1 MGGLISLVFQIDAD
15 PSKAQAALDAFAAK
29 TGQSIGLVQAQ
40 IKDYQQAESAAY
52 DEAVQ
57 RARNAG
63 KQLDESLQGN
73 QEALLNSRES
83 VRLLTEQFG
92 IHLPRAVTGAIAK
105 IEGLNSVLKI
115 AGEVA
120 LTVFA
125 LREVAEAITNW
136 DHFKD
141 KVTEIIGPFSELEV
155 KVANSLGFL
164 KEYSKAAREA
174 EEDQRKY
181 TKQQQGLID
190 RQRSARYALMIL
202 QDQGIQK
209 IKNESREKV
218 EALEKEKMHVDT
230 RNQSYVD
237 GLITIERQTE
247 KEKER
252 EFFIEQS
259 AEAARKAD
267 EAQRKRDEQERKAR
281 AEVLSQRKL
290 ITGLFEQFYIK
301 LNDID
306 PIEQKFIHNQEE
318 IAKVTDAAT
327 RALLEQMNVQERD
340 KAVAEELAKTQKALA
355 DSMAEATRQM
365 AAEHAEEQKSQE
377 KQMQENLTRAVKEM
391 RERAKEMHLAW
402 MEQYTDLKMVT
413 ERVQGSLIPQFNYA
427 AASMRNLKVIGL
439 DSLNSLEQAM
449 GSNLAMALAYGE
461 NVGKA
466 MKKAAQEEVAS
477 IAEKALVKSLEALAT
492 GFYLLAVQ
500 DYTGAGQAFT
510 SAGLWGSIGGAA
522 AVAARAMG
530 GHNAGAGSGAGSGA
544 GAGANASG
552 GGGADLGIPPQTLA
566 PGAAG
571 AGGRYSGLNV
581 TIIGEHEA
589 GQWMAATLNKAV
601 DRGITL
607 TATSSQRG
615 APVGH

>member
-1 MGGLISLVFQIDAD
+1 MGGLIGLVFQIDAD
-15 PSKAQAALDAFAAK
+15 PSKAQDALEAFAAK
-29 TGQSIGLVQAQ
+29 SGQSIGLVQAQ

-52 DEAVQ
+52 DKAVH
-57 RARNAG
+57 RARGAG
-63 KQLDESLQGN
+63 KQLDETLQGN

-83 VRLLTEQFG
+83 VRLLAEQLG
-92 IHLPRAVTGAIAK
+92 IRLPRAVAGAIAS
-105 IEGLNSVLKI
+105 IDGLTTTLKF
-115 AGEVA
+115 AGEAA
-120 LTVFA
+120 LVLFTM
-125 LREVAEAITNW
+125 REAAEAISSW
-136 DHFKD
+136 DKFQE
-141 KVTEIIGPFSELEV
+141 KVTDIFGPITELEV
-155 KVANSLGFL
+155 KLANSFGFL
-164 KEYSKAAREA
+164 KEYSKEAREA
-174 EEDQRKY
+174 AEAQEKDIKA
-181 TKQQQGLID
+181 GSLLAD
-190 RQRSARYALMIL
+190 REKTAQYALNIL
-202 QDQGIQK
+202 RADGIGK
-209 IKNESREKV
+209 IRIESKEKV
-218 EALEKEKMHVDT
+218 EALEKELQNTDRANEAHY
-230 RNQSYVD
+230 RS
-237 GLITIERQTE
+237 LIAIEKQTE
-247 KEKER
+247 AEKER
-252 EFFIEQS
+252 EYVAKQGE
-259 AEAARKAD
+259 
-267 EAQRKRDEQERKAR
+267 EAQRKAAEARRAQAEQEKKAQ
-281 AEVLSQRKL
+281 EELLSQRRT
-290 ITGLFEQFYIK
+290 ITSLFEQFYIK

-306 PIEQKFIHNQEE
+306 PIEQHFIHNQEE
-318 IAKVTDAAT
+318 IAKVTDTAT
-327 RALLEQMNVQERD
+327 RAMLSQLNEQERA
-340 KAVAEELAKTQKALA
+340 KAAAEGLAKAQADLA
-355 DSMAEATRQM
+355 KSMGEATRAM

-477 IAEKALVKSLEALAT
+477 IAEKALVKSLESLAT
-492 GFYLLAVQ
+492 GFYLLAIQ

-510 SAGLWGSIGGAA
+510 SAALWGSIGGAA
-522 AVAARAMG
+522 AVASRAMG
-530 GHNAGAGSGAGSGA
+530 GHNAGAGAGSGAGSGA
-544 GAGANASG
+544 GVNAG
-552 GGGADLGIPPQTLA
+552 GGGGVDSGIPPQTLA

-589 GQWMAATLNKAV
+589 GRWMASTLNSAV

-607 TATSSQRG
+607 TATSSQRS